1 MLMVAVVLGIV
12 EGLTEF
18 IPVSSTGHLILASSL
33 LGFEGKRAETFE
45 VFIQLGAI
53 LSVVW
58 EYRVRLWRM
67 TAGFFQGGKSRPF
80 GLKLL
85 LAFLPAAFVG
95 LLVHDYI
102 SEYLFSPLTVAA
114 ALIVGAILILVIES
128 MHLEVRT
135 RNVESVTWTQAFLI
149 GVAQC
154 LSLWPDFSRSAATIL
169 GGLTVGLDRRRQE
182 LVPPRKRRPRM
193 AGPDLCPLV
202 LHRLGLHPLATPLR
216 LQPLLPSLRLVS
228 NHRRPCR
235 PIRSRPLACSGGTH
249 VEVKHRKVRLHH
261 YLHAVPVYSLSC
273 WRLLP

>member
-67 TAGFFQGGKSRPF
+67 TTGFIQGGSSRAF

-102 SEYLFSPLTVAA
+102 SEYLFSPGTVAA
-114 ALIVGAILILVIES
+114 ALIVGAVLILIIEA

-135 RNVESVTWTQAFLI
+135 RNVESVTWTQAFLV

-154 LSLWPDFSRSAATIL
+154 LSLWPGFSRSAATIL
-169 GGLTVGLDRRRQE
+169 GGLTVGLDRRSAVE
-182 LVPPRKRRPRM
+182 FSFFLAIPTM
-193 AGPDLCPLV
+193 FAATFYDLAKNWSHLESGDLSWLALTFV
-202 LHRLGLHPLATPLR
+202 ISFFVAWASIRWLLHF
-216 LQPLLPSLRLVS
+216 VS
-228 NHRRPCR
+228 NHSFRIFAWYR
-235 PIRSRPLACSGGTH
+235 IIVGVIVLFVLA
-249 VEVKHRKVRLHH
+249 R
-261 YLHAVPVYSLSC
+261 
-273 WRLLP
+273 